1 MPPEVMVANPK
12 YDTSVDEFSYGIMM
26 IHIFSGQWPEPQ
38 VGPNQI
44 EDGKLIPV
52 SEAERREKFL
62 HGLMNDCPLV
72 DLILLCIDNHPQVR
86 AHASELVKRFGEMVQ
101 RYPFSHSSRLNMLRC
116 IEANDKE
123 RANLKH
129 EVEQMNKIIDKNE
142 EQISSLKEE
151 IQTKDHQMD
160 EKVEELA
167 KKLEEQEN
175 ELKII
180 HGREKEELQQQNR
193 DLKDQFQTLKDKNE
207 TELTDL
213 RAKIERYESELE
225 SSVKILNQAREQFDE
240 QLTKKIEQQKET
252 LAKMRE
258 EYETQLAKER
268 NEFQS
273 SLADV
278 RGQSEKLA
286 AENSQLLSK
295 VSRLTS
301 ENGNL
306 EERNSTLVMSCAN
319 MVSRKN
325 TAIAVKDSEIET
337 MTRVLKEQDFIISEI
352 SQQLVRAK
360 EYLTSKQQVSNKI
373 LVLRNL

>member
-1 MPPEVMVANPK
+1 M
-12 YDTSVDEFSYGIMM
+12 
-26 IHIFSGQWPEPQ
+26 FSGQWPEPQ
-38 VGPNQI
+38 IGPNQV
-44 EDGKLIPV
+44 EDGILIPV
-52 SEAERREKFL
+52 SEAERRKKFL

-72 DLILLCIDNHPQVR
+72 DLIFLCIDNHPQVR

-101 RYPFSHSSRLNMLRC
+101 RHPSSHSNRLDMLRC

-129 EVEQMNKIIDKNE
+129 KVEQMNKIVDKNE

-151 IQTKDHQMD
+151 IHAKDQLMD
-160 EKVEELA
+160 EKVDELA
-167 KKLEEQEN
+167 KELEEQAN
-175 ELKII
+175 QFKII
-180 HGREKEELQQQNR
+180 HGREKEELQQLNR
-193 DLKDQFQTLKDKNE
+193 DLKDQFQSLKHKNE
-207 TELTDL
+207 TELADL
-213 RAKIERYESELE
+213 QAKIERYESELE
-225 SSVKILNQAREQFDE
+225 SGAKILNQAREQFDE

-252 LAKMRE
+252 LAKMKE
-258 EYETQLAKER
+258 EYEIKLTKER
-268 NEFQS
+268 DEFQS

-301 ENGNL
+301 EYDNL

-319 MVSRKN
+319 TVSRKN

-360 EYLTSKQQVSNKI
+360 ECLTSKQQVTNKI
-373 LVLRNL
+373 LVLRNLYNMPGSSIFSAVNTKN

>member
-26 IHIFSGQWPEPQ
+26 IHMFSGQWPEPQ

-44 EDGKLIPV
+44 EDGILIPV

-151 IQTKDHQMD
+151 IHAKDQQMD

-167 KKLEEQEN
+167 N
-175 ELKII
+175 EFKIV
-180 HGREKEELQQQNR
+180 HGKEKEELQQQNR
-193 DLKDQFQTLKDKNE
+193 DLKNKFQSFKDKNE
-207 TELTDL
+207 IELADL
-213 RAKIERYESELE
+213 RAKIERYESEIE
-225 SSVKILNQAREQFDE
+225 SSAKILNQAREQYDE
-240 QLTKKIEQQKET
+240 QLT
-252 LAKMRE
+252 
-258 EYETQLAKER
+258 
-268 NEFQS
+268 
-273 SLADV
+273 
-278 RGQSEKLA
+278 
-286 AENSQLLSK
+286 
-295 VSRLTS
+295 
-301 ENGNL
+301 
-306 EERNSTLVMSCAN
+306 
-319 MVSRKN
+319 
-325 TAIAVKDSEIET
+325 
-337 MTRVLKEQDFIISEI
+337 
-352 SQQLVRAK
+352 
-360 EYLTSKQQVSNKI
+360 
-373 LVLRNL
+373 